1 MTGITDTKTD
11 TVFQCSFCNRT
22 FQRENSLMV
31 HLCEQKKRHREK
43 SEVAVQLGLKAYLR
57 FYEITQGSARLKSWD
72 DFVTSAYYR
81 AFVKFGRHCQAVKTI
96 NTAAFIDWLINKN
109 VKLDHWC
116 RDSVYHDY
124 LLQHVRKENVADA
137 LSRAIESSMAWEE
150 KTGNPHRDYLRY
162 ANDNVIC
169 HDIMS
174 GRVTGWI
181 IYNCASGQEFLDRIN
196 NEQIAMIWPWIDTDV
211 WQKKFQDYPADTQY
225 AGEILTQAGW

>member
-109 VKLDHWC
+109 VKL
-116 RDSVYHDY
+116 S
-124 LLQHVRKENVADA
+124 
-137 LSRAIESSMAWEE
+137 
-150 KTGNPHRDYLRY
+150 
-162 ANDNVIC
+162 
-169 HDIMS
+169 IM
-174 GRVTGWI
+174 I
-181 IYNCASGQEFLDRIN
+181 IYCNMCGKKTWPTHCQERSSHPWPGKKKPATRIETIFDMPMTMSYVMTSCLAESLAGSFTTVQADKNFWIASTTNRL
-196 NEQIAMIWPWIDTDV
+196 P
-211 WQKKFQDYPADTQY
+211 
-225 AGEILTQAGW
+225 